1 MAPKVIPLVFQPKQL
16 AIGEMFYHTGP
27 DAATWIGGGGERSGG
42 KSGGLRRLMLD
53 RRQNRP
59 RTFGAIVRRTW
70 PDLDRNH
77 VQRYFLEYPEMRD
90 WWHEGKKKFILP
102 NGSEIHFM
110 FAENQQEVDQ
120 KFWGPEF
127 YDIMIDQAEQF
138 SEQELQTI
146 KTCNRWPGAPVGE
159 CKTGLF
165 FNPGGV
171 GTEFLRR
178 VFAQKRFHDNETAAD
193 FSFTHLF
200 GWDNYV
206 WFEPLGITPN
216 QFYALPDGLAKGQ
229 ECKYEA
235 AGNGPDYMCCRFHL
249 YIHRTADGRKN
260 NALPASLRAG
270 HLLGSFDSFA
280 GQYFSGGWDESKL
293 ILTRQQEETLIQSW
307 WPRWM
312 AHDDG
317 FVHNASIGWAASGKV
332 QPKLFGDVVGREIQA
347 PVEVVVVYRSHAE
360 KGSEETALVRK
371 CIASMAEHEK
381 KRVQR
386 YFLSVDAWEKNSS
399 GHSTAERI
407 AEELRRNGLPHC
419 EQADNNRI
427 GGWRLLY
434 AMMKKTCDV
443 LGGCM
448 SPTRED
454 DDWDNEGGGY
464 SVKTPLLFISADCE
478 NLIESIPLL
487 IRDNKH
493 PGRSED
499 VLKTPTDADDDGDML
514 RYLAKSMLRA
524 QSQAPLEGR
533 AQEYYESLSPKV
545 DMTAKAVLMSK
556 WKHDNAPRKG
566 SPWAARQ

>member
-1 MAPKVIPLVFQPKQL
+1 MASNLIPLILQPKQME
-16 AIGEMFYHTGP
+16 IGHLFYRRGV
-27 DAATWIGGGGERSGG
+27 DAATWIGGGGSRAGG
-42 KSGGLRRLMLD
+42 KSGGLRRIMLD
-53 RRQNRP
+53 RRQSRP
-59 RTFGAIVRRTW
+59 NTHGVIIRRTW
-70 PDLDRNH
+70 PDLERNH
-77 VQRYFLEYPEMRD
+77 VQRYFLEFPQMRD

-127 YDIMIDQAEQF
+127 YDIMVDQAEQF

-146 KTCNRWPGAPVGE
+146 KTCNRWPGAQLGE

-165 FNPGGV
+165 FNPGGI

-178 VFAQKRFHDNETAAD
+178 VFAQQRFHDNESAED
-193 FSFTHLF
+193 FTFTHLF

-206 WFEPLGITPN
+206 WFETLGITPQ
-216 QFYALPDGLAKGQ
+216 QFYALPDGLQKDERCPYGAEGH
-229 ECKYEA
+229 
-235 AGNGPDYMCCRFHL
+235 GPDFMCCRFHL
-249 YIHRTADGRKN
+249 FIYRTAEGRKL
-260 NALPASLRAG
+260 NALPSSLRAG

-280 GQYFSGGWDESKL
+280 GQYFAGVWDESKI
-293 ILTRQQEETLIQSW
+293 ILTRAQEERLVQDW

-317 FVHNASIGWAASGKV
+317 FVHNASIGWGASGKIS
-332 QPKLFGDVVGREIQA
+332 PKLFQEVFGREINES
-347 PVEVVVVYRSHAE
+347 VEAVVIYRSHAAKE
-360 KGSEETALVRK
+360 TEETALVRK
-371 CIASMAEHEK
+371 CIGMMTDNEI
-381 KRVQR
+381 RRMQR

-407 AEELRRNGLPHC
+407 AEELRRNGLPYC
-419 EQADNNRI
+419 EQADNQRI

-443 LGGCM
+443 LSGCM
-448 SPTRED
+448 SPTRSD
-454 DDWDNEGGGY
+454 DDYDNEGGGY
-464 SVKTPLLFISADCE
+464 SVKTPLLLISSECE

-514 RYLAKSMLRA
+514 RYLCKSMLRA
-524 QSQAPLEGR
+524 RTDAPLEVR
-533 AQEYYESLSPKV
+533 QQEYYQSLSPKA
-545 DMTAKAVLMSK
+545 DMTAKSVLMAK
-556 WKHDNAPRKG
+556 WKQDNNPRKG
-566 SPWAARQ
+566 SAWAARQ

>member
-1 MAPKVIPLVFQPKQL
+1 MPTILRFQPKQEH
-16 AIGEMFYHTGP
+16 IGKLFYRKGI
-27 DAATWIGGGGERSGG
+27 DVATWIGGGGSRAGG
-42 KSGGLRRLMLD
+42 KSGGLRRIMLD
-53 RRQNRP
+53 RRQQRP
-59 RTFGAIVRRTW
+59 MTHGVIIRRTW
-70 PDLDRNH
+70 PDLERNH
-77 VQRYFLEYPEMRD
+77 VQRYFLEFPELRNH
-90 WWHEGKKKFILP
+90 WHEGKKKFTLP

-127 YDIMIDQAEQF
+127 YDIMVDQAEQF
-138 SEQELQTI
+138 SEQELITI
-146 KTCNRWPGAPVGE
+146 KTCNRWPGAALGE

-178 VFAQKRFHDNETAAD
+178 VFAQQRFKDNEKAQD
-193 FSFTHLF
+193 FEFVHLF

-206 WFEPLGITPN
+206 WFESLGLTAK
-216 QFYALPDGLAKGQ
+216 QFYSMPDGLKKGE
-229 ECKYEA
+229 ECKYGA
-235 AGNGPDYMCCRFHL
+235 QGDGPEYNCCRFHL
-249 YIHRTADGRKN
+249 FIYRTAEGRKL
-260 NALPASLRAG
+260 NALPPSLRAG

-280 GQYFSGGWDESKL
+280 GQYFAGVWDESKL
-293 ILTRQQEETLIQSW
+293 ILSRQQEETLIQPW
-307 WPRWM
+307 WSRWM

-317 FVHNASIGWAASGKV
+317 FVHNASLGWAASGKV
-332 QPKLFGDVVGREIQA
+332 SPKLFKDVFGKEIHDS
-347 PVEVVVVYRSHAE
+347 VEVVCIYRSHAE
-360 KGSEETALVRK
+360 KESEETALVRK
-371 CIASMAEHEK
+371 CIGAMTDQEK
-381 KRVQR
+381 KRTQR
-386 YFLSVDAWEKNSS
+386 YFLSVDAWEKNST

-407 AEELRRNGLPHC
+407 AGELKRNGLPYC

-443 LGGCM
+443 MSGCM

-487 IRDNKH
+487 IRDTKH
-493 PGRSED
+493 PGRAED

-514 RYLAKSMLRA
+514 RYLCKSMLRA
-524 QSQAPLEGR
+524 QQTAPIEVR
-533 AQEYYESLSPKV
+533 AQEYYESLSPQA
-545 DMTAKAVLMSK
+545 DMTAKAVLMAK
-556 WKHDNAPRKG
+556 WKHQNAPKKG

>member
-1 MAPKVIPLVFQPKQL
+1 MQKVMRLQPKQYY
-16 AIGEMFYHTGP
+16 IGQLFYKTGA
-27 DAATWIGGGGERSGG
+27 DAATWIGGGGSRAGG
-42 KSGGLRRLMLD
+42 KSGGLRRIMLD
-53 RRQNRP
+53 RREFRP
-59 RTFGAIVRRTW
+59 KTHGVIVRRTW
-70 PDLDRNH
+70 PDLERNH
-77 VQRYFLEYPEMRD
+77 VQRYFLEYPELRNM
-90 WWHEGKKKFILP
+90 WHEGKKKFVLP

-127 YDIMIDQAEQF
+127 YDIMVDQAEQF
-138 SEQELQTI
+138 SEQELITI
-146 KTCNRWPGAPVGE
+146 KTCNRWPGAPLGE

-165 FNPGGV
+165 FNPGGT

-178 VFAQKRFHDNETAAD
+178 VFAHKKFMPNERGED
-193 FSFTHLF
+193 FEFVHLF

-206 WFEPLGITPN
+206 WFESLGLTAK
-216 QFYALPDGLAKGQ
+216 QFYAMPDGLKKGE
-229 ECKYEA
+229 ECKHGAE
-235 AGNGPDYMCCRFHL
+235 GNGPNYQCCRFHL
-249 YIHRTADGRKN
+249 FIYRTAEGRKL
-260 NALPASLRAG
+260 NALPPSLRAG

-280 GQYFSGGWDESKL
+280 GQYFAGVWDESKL
-293 ILTRQQEETLIQSW
+293 ILTRQQEESLIQSW

-332 QPKLFGDVVGREIQA
+332 SPKLFKEVFNREIHDS
-347 PVEVVVVYRSHAE
+347 VEVVTIYRSHAE
-360 KGSEETALVRK
+360 KESEETALVRK
-371 CIASMAEHEK
+371 CIGAMADHEK

-386 YFLSVDAWEKNSS
+386 YFLSVDAWEKNST

-407 AEELRRNGLPHC
+407 AAELKRNGLPYC

-443 LGGCM
+443 MSGCM

-464 SVKTPLLFISADCE
+464 SVKTPLLFLSSDCE
-478 NLIESIPLL
+478 NLIQSVPLAV
-487 IRDNKH
+487 RDTKH
-493 PGRSED
+493 PGRAED
-499 VLKTPTDADDDGDML
+499 VLKTTQDADDDLDMM
-514 RYLAKSMLRA
+514 RYLVKSMLR
-524 QSQAPLEGR
+524 SQQTAPLEVR
-533 AQEYYESLSPKV
+533 AQEYYESLSEKA
-545 DMTAKAVLMSK
+545 DMTAKSVLMAK
-556 WKHDNAPRKG
+556 WKHQNAPKKG

>member
-1 MAPKVIPLVFQPKQL
+1 MTQKVMHLQPKQL
-16 AIGEMFYHTGP
+16 HIGKLFYETGP
-27 DAATWIGGGGERSGG
+27 DAATWLGGGGPRSGG
-42 KSGGLRRLMLD
+42 KSGGLRRIMLD
-53 RRQNRP
+53 RRQFRLK
-59 RTFGAIVRRTW
+59 THGVIIRRTW
-70 PDLDRNH
+70 PDLERNH
-77 VQRYFLEYPEMRD
+77 VQRYFLEYPELRD
-90 WWHEGKKKFILP
+90 MWHEGKKKFVLN

-127 YDIMIDQAEQF
+127 YDVIVDQAEQF
-138 SEQELQTI
+138 SEQELLTI
-146 KTCNRWPGAPVGE
+146 KTCNRWPGAEMGE
-159 CKTGLF
+159 CKTALF
-165 FNPGGV
+165 FNPGGI

-178 VFAQKRFHDNETAAD
+178 VFIQQRFKDGERAGD

-206 WFEPLGITPN
+206 WVESLGLTAK
-216 QFYALPDGLAKGQ
+216 QFYALPDGLKKGE
-229 ECKYEA
+229 ECPHGA
-235 AGNGPDYMCCRFHL
+235 QGDGPEYQCCRFHL
-249 YIHRTADGRKN
+249 FIYRTAEGRKL
-260 NALPASLRAG
+260 NALPPSLRAG

-280 GQYFSGGWDESKL
+280 GQYFAGVWDESKL
-293 ILTRQQEETLIQSW
+293 ILSRQQEETLIQPW

-317 FVHNASIGWAASGKV
+317 FVHNASLGWAASGKV
-332 QPKLFGDVVGREIQA
+332 NPKLFKDVFGKEIHDSVDVVCI
-347 PVEVVVVYRSHAE
+347 YRSHAE
-360 KGSEETALVRK
+360 KESEETALVRK
-371 CIASMAEHEK
+371 CIGAMTDQEK
-381 KRVQR
+381 KRTQR
-386 YFLSVDAWEKNSS
+386 YFLSVDAWEKNST

-407 AEELRRNGLPHC
+407 AGELKRNGLPYC

-443 LGGCM
+443 MSGCM

-487 IRDNKH
+487 IRDTKH
-493 PGRSED
+493 PGRAED

-514 RYLAKSMLRA
+514 RYLCKSMLRA
-524 QSQAPLEGR
+524 QQTAPLEVR
-533 AQEYYESLSPKV
+533 AQEYYESLSPQA
-545 DMTAKAVLMSK
+545 DMTAKAVLMAK
-556 WKHDNAPRKG
+556 WKHQNAPKKG

>member
-1 MAPKVIPLVFQPKQL
+1 MPTILRFQPKQEQ
-16 AIGEMFYHTGP
+16 IGKLFYRKGI
-27 DAATWIGGGGERSGG
+27 DVATWIGGGGSRAGG
-42 KSGGLRRLMLD
+42 KSGGLRRIMLD
-53 RRQNRP
+53 RRQQRP
-59 RTFGAIVRRTW
+59 MTHGVIIRRTW
-70 PDLDRNH
+70 PDLERNH
-77 VQRYFLEYPEMRD
+77 VQRYFLEFPELRNH
-90 WWHEGKKKFILP
+90 WHEGKKKFTLP

-127 YDIMIDQAEQF
+127 YDIMVDQAEQF
-138 SEQELQTI
+138 SEQELITI
-146 KTCNRWPGAPVGE
+146 KTCNRWPGAALGE

-178 VFAQKRFHDNETAAD
+178 VFAQKRFKDNEKAQD
-193 FSFTHLF
+193 FEFVHLF

-206 WFEPLGITPN
+206 WFESLGLTAK
-216 QFYALPDGLAKGQ
+216 QFYALPDGLKKGE
-229 ECKYEA
+229 ECKHGAQGDGAEYT
-235 AGNGPDYMCCRFHL
+235 CCRFHL
-249 YIHRTADGRKN
+249 FIYRTAEGRKL
-260 NALPASLRAG
+260 NALPPSLRAG

-280 GQYFSGGWDESKL
+280 GQYFAGVWDESKL

-317 FVHNASIGWAASGKV
+317 FVHNASLGWAASGKV
-332 QPKLFGDVVGREIQA
+332 SAKLFKDVFGKEIHDS
-347 PVEVVVVYRSHAE
+347 VEVVTIYRSHAE
-360 KGSEETALVRK
+360 KESEETALVRK
-371 CIASMAEHEK
+371 CIGAMTDQEK
-381 KRVQR
+381 NRTQR
-386 YFLSVDAWEKNSS
+386 YFLSVDAWEKNST

-407 AEELRRNGLPHC
+407 AAELKRNGLPYC

-443 LGGCM
+443 MSGCM

-487 IRDNKH
+487 IRDTKH
-493 PGRSED
+493 PGRAED

-514 RYLAKSMLRA
+514 RYLCKSMLRA
-524 QSQAPLEGR
+524 QQTAPLEVR
-533 AQEYYESLSPKV
+533 AQEYYESLSPQA
-545 DMTAKAVLMSK
+545 DMTAKAVLMAK
-556 WKHDNAPRKG
+556 WKHQNAPKKG

>member
-1 MAPKVIPLVFQPKQL
+1 MASKIIPLVLQPKQME
-16 AIGEMFYHTGP
+16 IGRLFYSTGP
-27 DAATWIGGGGERSGG
+27 DASTWIAGGGSRAGG
-42 KSGGLRRLMLD
+42 KSGGLRRIMLD
-53 RRQNRP
+53 RRQSRP
-59 RTFGAIVRRTW
+59 NTYGVIVRRTW
-70 PDLDRNH
+70 PDLERNH
-77 VQRYFLEYPEMRD
+77 VQRYFLECPEMRG

-127 YDIMIDQAEQF
+127 YDIMVDQAEQF

-146 KTCNRWPGAPVGE
+146 KTCNRWPGTAVGE

-178 VFAQKRFHDNETAAD
+178 VFAQKKFKDNERKQD
-193 FSFTHLF
+193 FTFIHMF

-206 WFEPLGITPN
+206 WFESLGITP
-216 QFYALPDGLAKGQ
+216 QEFYALPDGLKKGE
-229 ECKYEA
+229 ECKYGAE
-235 AGNGPDYMCCRFHL
+235 GHKPDYRCCRFHL
-249 YIHRTADGRKN
+249 FIHCTAEGRKLN
-260 NALPASLRAG
+260 SLPPSLRAG

-280 GQYFSGGWDESKL
+280 GQYFAGVWDESRL
-293 ILTRQQEETLIQSW
+293 IITNRQEEQLIQPW
-307 WPRWM
+307 WSRWM
-312 AHDDG
+312 GHDDG
-317 FVHNASIGWAASGKV
+317 FVHNASVGWAASGKV
-332 QPKLFGDVVGREIQA
+332 SPKLFREVFGREIQDS
-347 PVEVVVVYRSHAE
+347 VECVVVYRSHAE
-360 KGSEETALVRK
+360 AGCEESALVRK
-371 CIASMAEHEK
+371 CIGAMGENEK
-381 KRVQR
+381 RKTQR

-407 AEELRRNGLPHC
+407 AEELRRNGLPYC

-443 LGGCM
+443 MGGCM

-454 DDWDNEGGGY
+454 DDYDDEGGGY

-478 NLIESIPLL
+478 NLIESIPLG

-499 VLKTPTDADDDGDML
+499 ILKTPTDADDDLDML
-514 RYLAKSMLRA
+514 RYLCKSMLRA
-524 QSQAPLEGR
+524 RSEAPLEVR
-533 AQEYYESLSPKV
+533 AQEYFESLSPKA
-545 DMTAKAVLMSK
+545 DMTAKSVMMRK
-556 WKHDNAPRKG
+556 WKVDHAPRKG
-566 SPWAARQ
+566 SAWSARQ